1 MSKILLQHSDLDY
14 RIDLY
19 FYVHKL
25 AIKADVKDTLTE
37 MKEKKMKEKKK

>member
-25 AIKADVKDTLTE
+25 AIKADVKGHTDRDE
-37 MKEKKMKEKKK
+37 RK